1 MRKKMLIFFIA
12 LIFALIIVICPF
24 ILFLAWLSDPGYII
38 RELHQE
44 EIRPMLKR
52 ITGRELPAKV
62 EDLRAIFYY
71 CEGLENLL
79 VAYQTDEEGCLYTL
93 DAFGGQ
99 DVKKEQFPRV
109 GFRVDSSG
117 FDKAYYDFQ
126 KDLKELG
133 VTLFDENLMDQLRRD
148 YTEQITTRRFP
159 KDAVTGWYLE
169 FNTISKLYIYN
180 YKVLIFKD
188 LGVVYIYASK
198 EPEGVFMR

>member
-1 MRKKMLIFFIA
+1 VRKKMLIFFIA
-12 LIFALIIVICPF
+12 LIFALIIIICPV
-24 ILFLAWLSDPGYII
+24 ISFLAWLSDPGEVA

-79 VAYQTDEEGCLYTL
+79 VAYQTDEEGCLYAL

-109 GFRVDSSG
+109 GFRVGSSG
-117 FDKAYYDFQ
+117 FDKAYFYQ
-126 KDLKELG
+126 KRLG
-133 VTLFDENLMDQLRRD
+133 LTLFDENLIDRLRRD
-148 YTEQITTRRFP
+148 YTKQITTRRFP

-169 FNTISKLYIYN
+169 FNTISKLYTYK

-188 LGVVYIYASK
+188 LGIVYIYASK